1 MVRKRKNQWES
12 PFNESLQSRKERED
26 AEYLARNKA
35 RTDGVRKTLTE
46 QRRKDDFNKIMRE
59 FNDPKI
65 RAQIRIGIHK
75 ERIQFLEKVLIDNR
89 QWTGGKDDPL
99 LLKPNLPELQAKI
112 TEMSEYVAKRSR
124 TGSPDLTVPTAKP
137 DNRPGAKSP
146 KFTPKQ
152 LSDVYGRAQEKIQL
166 AYSGILGRLAK
177 NVRNGLPIERARER
191 LMALG
196 VSKYVADAFNEIV
209 TKSGYQFSEPEKKA
223 MKQMLLHPG
232 RLGRLL
238 DSVIKNAGD

>member
-46 QRRKDDFNKIMRE
+46 QRRKDDFNKIIRE
-59 FNDPKI
+59 FNDLEL
-65 RAQIRIGIHK
+65 RAQVRIGIHK

-89 QWTGGKDDPL
+89 QWTGGKDNPL
-99 LLKPNLPELQAKI
+99 LLKPNLPVLQAKI
-112 TEMSEYVAKRSR
+112 REMKEYVAKRAK
-124 TGSPDLTVPTAKP
+124 TGNAGVTAPTASSANEPVAKP
-137 DNRPGAKSP
+137 RRL
-146 KFTPKQ
+146 TPKQ
-152 LSDVYGRAQEKIQL
+152 ISAVYTRAEKKIEL
-166 AYSGILGRLAK
+166 AYSGIIGRLAT
-177 NVRNGLPIERARER
+177 NVREGLPIERARER

-209 TKSGYQFSEPEKKA
+209 TKSGYQFSESEKKA
-223 MKQMLLHPG
+223 LKQMLLHPN
-232 RLGRLL
+232 RLGSLL
-238 DSVIKNAGD
+238 DSLIKNA